1 MRLAPAPAG
10 SAAASIR
17 LVLRVRRLLTVG
29 RCLSGLLDR
38 AAGLEAAGDRHQP
51 LGGDGV
57 LVDLLDALHAEIL
70 HLRSVPV
77 PQKTPAHARERLS
90 VTNIDEM
97 LPSRRSPPERPFVL
111 ATSQWCP
118 A

>member
-17 LVLRVRRLLTVG
+17 LVLRARRLLTVG

-51 LGGDGV
+51 LGGNGV

-77 PQKTPAHARERLS
+77 PQKTPPPTPGRDCLS
-90 VTNIDEM
+90 QILTKCCQADA
-97 LPSRRSPPERPFVL
+97 LPLNGRS
-111 ATSQWCP
+111 C
-118 A
+118 